1 MNLRIQ
7 KNKINDLYWLIKQ
20 VKKDKYKFSNYQEI
34 IVSKGKGKEPRIISK
49 STVRDSI
56 VLYTLKE
63 YFKKNIEGS
72 ISVKANDIIQNIIEH
87 IKDIKNIEDYIFF
100 IKQILKIIMGVSIR
114 KYCLTRLKKL

>member
-1 MNLRIQ
+1 M
-7 KNKINDLYWLIKQ
+7 
-20 VKKDKYKFSNYQEI
+20 
-34 IVSKGKGKEPRIISK
+34 SKGKGKEPRIISK

-87 IKDIKNIEDYIFF
+87 IKDIKNIEDYIF